1 MSRLWKS
8 ELLRVQLGSWH
19 CTATVLRR
27 RGLRWL
33 PGLSARAEGQGREAL
48 EAALAGLA
56 LGQTGAEPT
65 LPGSARIELDDE
77 VVHYALLPVSGRWH
91 AVQDR
96 AREQFGE
103 ILGHTGW
110 HLGHTLAPGGS
121 HWLVMAAEM
130 SVIDPV
136 TALLRERG
144 IATEAIVGSLCLD
157 LDQAQ
162 PRLAALPS
170 LTWLAVVRDHGV
182 QLLQFGAGRQHL
194 IGLGWHRLDWRDA
207 DALVSRLAALCQGE
221 ACVLLPALS
230 GSEASESA
238 RTALIAPA
246 RQRQWLLLDPAPA
259 DTLAD
264 PSNLEGARS

>member
-33 PGLSARAEGQGREAL
+33 PGLTARAEGQGRVAL

-56 LGQTGAEPT
+56 LGQSSGEVS
-65 LPGSARIELDDE
+65 LPSRARIELDDE
-77 VVHYALLPVSGRWH
+77 VVHYALLPVQGRWH

-96 AREQFGE
+96 AREHFGE

-130 SVIDPV
+130 SAIDPV

-144 IATEAIVGSLCLD
+144 IETASVVGSLCQD
-157 LDQAQ
+157 LDRAQ
-162 PRLAALPS
+162 PALSALPQGPK
-170 LTWLAVVRDHGV
+170 WLAVVRDHGV
-182 QLLQFGAGRQHL
+182 QLLQFGVGHQHL
-194 IGLGWHRLDWRDA
+194 IGLGWHRLDWRDPV
-207 DALVSRLAALCQGE
+207 ALVARLAALSGSDSG
-221 ACVLLPALS
+221 VLLPALAS
-230 GSEASESA
+230 REAARSA
-238 RTALIAPA
+238 QAALAEPA
-246 RQRQWLLLDPAPA
+246 RQRQWLLLE
-259 DTLAD
+259 
-264 PSNLEGARS
+264 PSLEDGTDAVGARS